1 MTYKQF
7 QNKVLRSTWYDKYW
21 YYFIYS
27 IATFCGL
34 HILYSSFKFEPNLE
48 NNGHIAMYI
57 FIVFILT
64 GGISGIYLI
73 PNRYKVL
80 TIESKL
86 TAYSKEEIIKLLIAE
101 LVGKE
106 FVVNECFY
114 DFTYRRKWF
123 TSEYNIYLSFDT
135 DVFYLSVLTQ
145 THGGI
150 IDFGGTEQM
159 RQSIKNHLL
168 KLLQD
173 IKE

>member
-1 MTYKQF
+1 MTYKHF

-27 IATFCGL
+27 IAICLGL
-34 HILYSSFKFEPNLE
+34 YILYSSFQFEPSLK
-48 NNGHIAMYI
+48 NNGHVAMYI

-64 GGISGIYLI
+64 SGISGIYLI

-86 TAYSKEEIIKLLIAE
+86 NANRKEEIIKLLIVE

-114 DFTYRRKWF
+114 DFAYRKKWF

-159 RQSIKNHLL
+159 RQSIKKHLMKLL
-168 KLLQD
+168 KTYED
-173 IKE
+173 